1 MYGMFSPVVLT
12 SDSKDN
18 LDLTVYGHGWYI
30 VNFWPRVL
38 TSECNDKISSWCMDM
53 DGMILP
59 YMLTSECNDNLNLT
73 VYKDNLNLT
82 VYGHV
87 WYVLTCGFNLR

>member
-1 MYGMFSPVVLT
+1 
-12 SDSKDN
+12 
-18 LDLTVYGHGWYI
+18 
-30 VNFWPRVL
+30 
-38 TSECNDKISSWCMDM
+38 MDM

-73 VYKDNLNLT
+73 VYKDNLNLI
-82 VYGHV
+82 VYWHV